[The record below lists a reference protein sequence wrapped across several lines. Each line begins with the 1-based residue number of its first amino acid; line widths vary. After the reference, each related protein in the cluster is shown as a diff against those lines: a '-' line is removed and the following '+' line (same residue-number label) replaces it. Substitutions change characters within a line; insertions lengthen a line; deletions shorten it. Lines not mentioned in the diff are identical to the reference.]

1 VTARPNKCVEI
12 WMMMDGLMGF
22 GSWLHQLRDAVLEG
36 ERSATYILFVGSTGT
51 NTSTNN
57 RGTSTQLENSTD
69 N

>member
-1 VTARPNKCVEI
+1 MTARPNECVEI

-36 ERSATYILFVGSTGT
+36 EGSATYILFVGS
-51 NTSTNN
+51 TSTNN
-57 RGTSTQLENSTD
+57 RGTSTQLENPTD